1 MEESDIPMEYDGAD
15 VDGVAQEEYDED
27 GGFEND
33 IELGD
38 DFQMR
43 GRGRAGFRYSNTN
56 IKHLF

>member
-1 MEESDIPMEYDGAD
+1 MEETDVAMEYDSAD
-15 VDGVAQEEYDED
+15 VDGVAQEEFEED

-43 GRGRAGFRYSNTN
+43 GRGRAGFRYSKANTRQ
-56 IKHLF
+56 IS

>member
-1 MEESDIPMEYDGAD
+1 MEYDGAD
-15 VDGVAQEEYDED
+15 VDGVVQEVYDED

-43 GRGRAGFRYSNTN
+43 DRGRSGFRYPSLNIPTSSN
-56 IKHLF
+56 